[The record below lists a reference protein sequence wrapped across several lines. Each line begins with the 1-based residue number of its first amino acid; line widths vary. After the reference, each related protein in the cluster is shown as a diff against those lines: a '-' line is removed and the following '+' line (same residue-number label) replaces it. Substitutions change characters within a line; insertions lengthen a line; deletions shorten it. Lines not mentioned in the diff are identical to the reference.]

1 MLGEIVD
8 LIVHT
13 LIANDKYPVQDWK
26 KLPQAI
32 QMQLS
37 EKRKTFA
44 QFFVPFL
51 HYQSNFKHLKKRMIV
66 RAHVF
71 PKLQTVKVL
80 VRPLCKKRCVMK
92 RFYSQHVKASQILPK
107 SL

>member
-1 MLGEIVD
+1 MLGEILDV
-8 LIVHT
+8 IVNT

-51 HYQSNFKHLKKRMIV
+51 QYHSNFKHFQKKDDRHSHSSCISEV
-66 RAHVF
+66 
-71 PKLQTVKVL
+71 TD
-80 VRPLCKKRCVMK
+80 CE
-92 RFYSQHVKASQILPK
+92 
-107 SL
+107 SLG